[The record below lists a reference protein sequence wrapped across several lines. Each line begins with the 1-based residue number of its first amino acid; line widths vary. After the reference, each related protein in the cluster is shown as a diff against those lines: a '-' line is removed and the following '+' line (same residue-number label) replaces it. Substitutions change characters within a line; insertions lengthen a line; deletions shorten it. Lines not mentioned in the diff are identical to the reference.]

1 MRNLLRPF
9 LISIASISLVL
20 TACGGEE
27 ASVADGPA
35 TIVVTTNILG
45 DVVEVIVGDQAN
57 VETIMPLGADPHVFQ
72 ASAQQVELM
81 MNADLV
87 VANGESFEEG
97 ILDVLNA
104 AKDDG
109 VTFFEAMD
117 LSLIHI

>member
-45 DVVEVIVGDQAN
+45 DVVAVSYTHLTLPPTPYV
-57 VETIMPLGADPHVFQ
+57 
-72 ASAQQVELM
+72 
-81 MNADLV
+81 
-87 VANGESFEEG
+87 
-97 ILDVLNA
+97 
-104 AKDDG
+104 
-109 VTFFEAMD
+109 
-117 LSLIHI
+117 

>member
-45 DVVEVIVGDQAN
+45 DVV
-57 VETIMPLGADPHVFQ
+57 
-72 ASAQQVELM
+72 
-81 MNADLV
+81 
-87 VANGESFEEG
+87 
-97 ILDVLNA
+97 
-104 AKDDG
+104 
-109 VTFFEAMD
+109 
-117 LSLIHI
+117 